1 MSVRILVGDC
11 LDLLR
16 TLPEESVHCV
26 VTSPP
31 YWGLRDYG
39 VQGAIGLEP
48 TFGEHLDAL
57 VRVFREVRRVLRKA
71 TYRRGSDRSRP
82 GKRPTYDCDARRP
95 KCYSRATGG
104 AD

>member
-11 LDLLR
+11 LERLR

-39 VQGAIGLEP
+39 VAGAIGLERTLDGVP
-48 TFGEHLDAL
+48 LTVEGGGSGE
-57 VRVFREVRRVLRKA
+57 
-71 TYRRGSDRSRP
+71 SP
-82 GKRPTYDCDARRP
+82 C
-95 KCYSRATGG
+95 
-104 AD
+104 

>member
-1 MSVRILVGDC
+1 MRVRILVGDC

-48 TFGEHLDAL
+48 LWMLSLDLGGE
-57 VRVFREVRRVLRKA
+57 
-71 TYRRGSDRSRP
+71 
-82 GKRPTYDCDARRP
+82 
-95 KCYSRATGG
+95 
-104 AD
+104 

>member
-1 MSVRILVGDC
+1 MRVRILVGDC
-11 LDLLR
+11 LDLARKTCQLR

-48 TFGEHLDAL
+48 LWMLSLDLGGE
-57 VRVFREVRRVLRKA
+57 
-71 TYRRGSDRSRP
+71 
-82 GKRPTYDCDARRP
+82 
-95 KCYSRATGG
+95 
-104 AD
+104 